1 MLWSFRV
8 FRVFRGF
15 SGLCDVFLQPIG
27 ARRVKVVSNTSGNTP
42 ERTPRR
48 RNGEEPA
55 SGAAFHACQ
64 KHASR

>member
-15 SGLCDVFLQPIG
+15 RGLRDVFLRPIG
-27 ARRVKVVSNTSGNTP
+27 AAAVMVVSDTSGNTP

-55 SGAAFHACQ
+55 LGAAFHAC
-64 KHASR
+64 

>member
-1 MLWSFRV
+1 MLWSFRG

-15 SGLCDVFLQPIG
+15 RGLRDVFL
-27 ARRVKVVSNTSGNTP
+27 RRVMVVSDTSGNTP

-55 SGAAFHACQ
+55 LGAAFTRVESMRHGN
-64 KHASR
+64 SL